1 MRSSHG
7 LDRLDVAPDGTHQV
21 ADAGLRLPATLA
33 QHLAIQEPVTGVASH
48 DRLRRDRGPRSPGC
62 ES

>member
-1 MRSSHG
+1 MRSSQG

-33 QHLAIQEPVTGVASH
+33 QHLEPASG
-48 DRLRRDRGPRSPGC
+48 RRGC